1 MEKLRNTWRRVV
13 VVAKAAPTWLVAAS
27 TAVTIASEEL
37 VKLLPDHWDEQV
49 VRWATVATG
58 ALGAAVILIR
68 RLTPVLPDERGIL
81 PQAAEWKYSP
91 AGGPGRHEE
100 IYDEFSIVGRGP
112 TEVEG
117 DGDITFY
124 PAPFPGEA
132 ITRTL
137 PQENEEP
144 SGHDRL
150 AGP

>member
-81 PQAAEWKYSP
+81 PPPAEH
-91 AGGPGRHEE
+91 GRHEE
-100 IYDEFSIVGRGP
+100 TYDEFSIVGRGP
-112 TEVEG
+112 TEIEG

-137 PQENEEP
+137 PQEDEEP